1 MSWTLLLLLFCVHLR
16 CSATSAPDTDSA
28 SLLLL
33 IFLFC
38 FVATLCVNQRGGVN
52 KDVYNIHKT
61 VPGTRFWNRFW
72 NFRNR
77 FLLRQITS
85 YNTVTGYL
93 LLVYPTKVQGRG
105 VILAGRKL
113 MVTFIHDVRIKGW
126 FTFNYWRKPR
136 HWSGVCQA
144 ADAAAAATETHLRNV
159 SQS

>member
-72 NFRNR
+72 NFRTGSLEPVMLFNASNARNTRKVHQRNR
-77 FLLRQITS
+77 
-85 YNTVTGYL
+85 
-93 LLVYPTKVQGRG
+93 
-105 VILAGRKL
+105 
-113 MVTFIHDVRIKGW
+113 H
-126 FTFNYWRKPR
+126 
-136 HWSGVCQA
+136 
-144 ADAAAAATETHLRNV
+144 
-159 SQS
+159 